1 MKNEVRPIDANA
13 TIEALRANFQL
24 GSWYGCE
31 DPLYQIAED
40 TISEMPTLTDH
51 FPGVTKMMPLTLEQL
66 QEMDGQPA
74 WCADRKEWGIIH
86 IDPDGPWA
94 NVPFFRGVYCDL
106 DVKHNGLTLYA
117 YPPAHIDR
125 EASEIK
131 KAMIDINN
139 LAVSY
144 IENGPYENDLPG
156 MEFAVK
162 VDRISKAWAELEKRL
177 RGMRT

>member
-1 MKNEVRPIDANA
+1 MTQEKRNEAIKWLKEEIRSLRLAPEINGCGPENWADQLE
-13 TIEALRANFQL
+13 IMEICLEAVKADEL
-24 GSWYGCE
+24 
-31 DPLYQIAED
+31 
-40 TISEMPTLTDH
+40 
-51 FPGVTKMMPLTLEQL
+51 KPLTMEQL
-66 QEMDGQPA
+66 REMDGQPA
-74 WCADRKEWGIIH
+74 WCEEQKEWGIIH
-86 IDPDGPWA
+86 IDPDGMWA
-94 NVPFFRGVYCDL
+94 NIPFFRGVYCDL